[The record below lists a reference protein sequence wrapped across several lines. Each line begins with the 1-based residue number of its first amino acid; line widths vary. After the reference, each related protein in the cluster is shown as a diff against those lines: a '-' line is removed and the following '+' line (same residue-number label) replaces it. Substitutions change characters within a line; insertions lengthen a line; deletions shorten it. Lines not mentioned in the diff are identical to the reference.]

1 MEVTPFY
8 DDKWEDFLNVPKEV
22 FFEGYGIQLDGVFEV
37 VMQIKF
43 LVQLC
48 LSSTCILFNALFVSF
63 LLSQKQFR
71 SWMFFPII
79 MQAIIDI
86 VSAGFMN
93 ILFEKAQL
101 IRLQQL
107 ISYQLRIIGKPRVSI
122 QEIITSYFSKYS
134 YKLCLLT
141 YARILL
147 NEYGT
152 CYCILAT
159 AFFRYLGVC
168 CHFTE
173 IPANFHR
180 RFSFILLAVIGL
192 SFSGMALALV
202 FDERFLFDG
211 ESIANNIGYYGR
223 LKTGALDLLYCFES
237 PIDLLFSQQHQK
249 F

>member
-22 FFEGYGIQLDGVFEV
+22 FFKGYGIQLDGVFEV

-71 SWMFFPII
+71 SW
-79 MQAIIDI
+79 IDI

-107 ISYQLRIIGKPRVSI
+107 KSYQLRIIGKPRVSI
-122 QEIITSYFSKYS
+122 QEIITSYFSKNS
-134 YKLCLLT
+134 YKLCFLT

-168 CHFTE
+168 CPFTE

-211 ESIANNIGYYGR
+211 ESIANNIGGYYGR

-237 PIDLLFSQQHQK
+237 PIDLLFSQQHQT